1 VGAVTAA
8 VKLPTTAGEVAALA
22 ELRTARRVVEVAA
35 NLLASL
41 DYTRAGARLPAGAR
55 VQVSRLRHAVK
66 LAIHPTTTTAT
77 LPAVA
82 PAPASAAGEV
92 ARAVG
97 RWAATQPWAQLD
109 PGPLGWVYLLCFRDP
124 HSGEHQPYRG
134 RGAGGQY
141 AGHYIGWTDDLVRR
155 VTREHANPNWT
166 GRGRLVRVAL
176 AAGLRFELAWV
187 EYPATRG
194 RERRIKNQGSAYRR
208 CPLCRGTG
216 APLDP
221 TAVMAMQAGGPD
233 ADPGGRARRAIPPDP
248 DQLAPRRELP

>member
-1 VGAVTAA
+1 VVAVTAA
-8 VKLPTTAGEVAALA
+8 VKLPTAAVEVAALA

-35 NLLASL
+35 SLLASL
-41 DYTRAGARLPAGAR
+41 DYTGATARLPVGAR

-66 LAIHPTTTTAT
+66 LAIRPTTTTAT

-82 PAPASAAGEV
+82 PAPAPAAADV

-109 PGPLGWVYLLCFRDP
+109 PGPVGWVYLLCFRDP
-124 HSGEHQPYRG
+124 ATGEHQPYRG

-176 AAGLRFELAWV
+176 AAGLTFELAWV
-187 EYPATRG
+187 EYPATRS

-208 CPLCRGTG
+208 CPLCRGIGT
-216 APLDP
+216 PLDP
-221 TAVMAMQAGGPD
+221 AVVMAA
-233 ADPGGRARRAIPPDP
+233 ALATTPGGCGGSGGGR
-248 DQLAPRRELP
+248 